1 MPGGPGKSGS
11 MGPVGAPGPA
21 GEQTMV
27 HGLGTCFGKYILLE
41 HRQYLFSYESSVA
54 AFVLQW

>member
-1 MPGGPGKSGS
+1 MVPP
-11 MGPVGAPGPA
+11 